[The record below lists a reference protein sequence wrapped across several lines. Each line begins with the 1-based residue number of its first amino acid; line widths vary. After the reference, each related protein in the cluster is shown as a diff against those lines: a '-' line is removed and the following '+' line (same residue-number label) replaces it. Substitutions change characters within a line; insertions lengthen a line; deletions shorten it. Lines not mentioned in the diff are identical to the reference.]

1 MPRRRFSQGAIKPI
15 REMLL
20 EIEEEENKQIELE
33 KEELKQ
39 KRRDQQKKATKK
51 KPKKKQEKKIKR
63 VSTKN
68 PKPKVKRQK
77 QADIKVEDDDDSLC
91 NTDDEFQE
99 LSREE
104 QMERLQE
111 GEIKSSGKS
120 ILIFFHIFILFGL
133 IIILKVNQKTFS

>member
-39 KRRDQQKKATKK
+39 KRRDQQKKSTKK
-51 KPKKKQEKKIKR
+51 KSKKKHEK
-63 VSTKN
+63 
-68 PKPKVKRQK
+68 KVKRNITK
-77 QADIKVEDDDDSLC
+77 NTKSKVKRLNKPDIKVEEDEDSLC
-91 NTDDEFQE
+91 NTDDDFQE

-104 QMERLQE
+104 QMERLKE
-111 GEIKSSGKS
+111 GEIKSTGKS
-120 ILIFFHIFILFGL
+120 IA
-133 IIILKVNQKTFS
+133 SC

>member
-120 ILIFFHIFILFGL
+120 ILIFLLIFIFLGL
-133 IIILKVNQKTFS
+133 INR